1 MYNKNNFINRE
12 LSWLDF
18 NERVL
23 QEAESPDNPL
33 IERLRFLGIYSNNL
47 DEFYRVRYATL
58 TRLLKVKG
66 KKNAYSK
73 YFEPQEIVEKINYRV
88 KGLQERQDDIF
99 RNIIRELSNH
109 NIFLLKETDI
119 TEQIHKEFIIQ
130 YYNEILRPNIYP
142 IMIYSLNTY
151 GVFKDSSVYLA
162 IHMQYFSETIKNK
175 KKEDFALIE
184 IPDSIERI
192 VVLPEIGGK
201 KFIMFVDDIVRY
213 FLPRI
218 FKFFHYDTFTSYSLK
233 ITRDA
238 ELNIDNDI
246 SKSLME
252 LITEKIDERERGI
265 PVRMVVD
272 EDIPDRLLSLILKKF
287 NIDPKATIVKG
298 QRYHN
303 IRDLMDF
310 PDLGLDDL
318 VFKPIEPIAHKV
330 FINSKSLIE
339 TIKKKDQ
346 LICLPYQ
353 SFYNLLD
360 ILREASI
367 DPKVKSIKITIYRTG
382 RNSSVMNAL
391 MNAARNGK
399 KVTVFLELQARFD
412 EENNIYWSN
421 LLQKEGIKVIHSD
434 PGIKVHCK
442 LLLIKR
448 LENDKLVY
456 YAGLNTGNFNLYTS
470 KTYTDF
476 IILTKDVMITQDV
489 NNVFELLESNFK
501 KPEFSKLIVSPFYMR
516 DFIHNQIDSLIESY
530 YSGYPSSAIIKL
542 NHLVDEEIIE
552 HIYKAAKI
560 GVKFDFIVRTTCCM
574 KPIYPTI
581 EIRSIVGRFLEHA
594 RILYFNF
601 NKNKKELYLS
611 SADWMP
617 RNMDHRIEVT
627 YPILDKNIKNLL
639 LDILQLQLADNQ
651 KARYVNNQL
660 NNQIITDDKSPLNSQ
675 MAIYECLK
683 QYFSKL

>member
-23 QEAESPDNPL
+23 QEAESIDNPL
-33 IERLRFLGIYSNNL
+33 IERIRFLGIYSNNL

-58 TRLLKVKG
+58 ARLLKVKG
-66 KKNAYSK
+66 KKNEYSR
-73 YFEPQEIVEKINYRV
+73 YFKPQEIVEKINFRV
-88 KGLQERQDDIF
+88 KVLQERQDGIF
-99 RNIIRELSNH
+99 RNIISELSNH
-109 NIFLLKETDI
+109 NIFLLKETDL
-119 TEQIHKEFIIQ
+119 TEQIHKDYIMK

-162 IHMQYFSETIKNK
+162 IHMRYVAETANNK

-192 VVLPEIGGK
+192 VVLPEIGDK

-218 FKFFHYDTFTSYSLK
+218 FKFFHYDNFTAYSLK

-252 LITEKIDERERGI
+252 LISEKIDERERGI

-272 EDIPDRLLSLILKKF
+272 GDIPNKLLSLVLKKF

-310 PDLGLDDL
+310 PDLGLDEL
-318 VFKPIEPIAHKV
+318 VFKPLEPIAHKV

-339 TIKKKDQ
+339 TFKKKDQ

-448 LENDKLVY
+448 LENEKLVY
-456 YAGLNTGNFNLYTS
+456 YTGLNTGNFNFYTS
-470 KTYTDF
+470 KVYTDF
-476 IILTKDVMITQDV
+476 IILTKDDMIARDV

-501 KPEFSKLIVSPFYMR
+501 KPDFSKVIVSPFNMR
-516 DFIHNQIDSLIESY
+516 DFIHTQLDNLIDSY
-530 YSGYPSSAIIKL
+530 YNGYPASAIIKL
-542 NHLVDEEIIE
+542 NHIVDEEIIE
-552 HIYKAAKI
+552 HVYKAAKI
-560 GVKFDFIVRTTCCM
+560 GVKFNFIVRTTCCM

-581 EIRSIVGRFLEHA
+581 AIRSIVGRFLEHA
-594 RILYFNF
+594 RILYFDF
-601 NKNKKELYLS
+601 NKNKDELYLS

-627 YPILDKNIKNLL
+627 YPVLDKNIKKLL
-639 LDILQLQLADNQ
+639 YDVLQLQLSDNQ
-651 KARYVNNQL
+651 KARHVNNHF
-660 NNQIITDDKSPLNSQ
+660 NNQIVSNNMPPLNSQ
-675 MAIYECLK
+675 MAIYEYLK

>member
-1 MYNKNNFINRE
+1 MYNKNHFVNRE

-23 QEAESPDNPL
+23 QEAESLDNPL
-33 IERLRFLGIYSNNL
+33 IERIRFLGIYSNNL

-58 TRLLKVKG
+58 TRLVKVKG
-66 KKNAYSK
+66 KKNKYSK
-73 YFEPQEIVEKINYRV
+73 YFKPQEIIEKINIRV
-88 KGLQERQDDIF
+88 KKLQERQDNIF
-99 RNIIRELSNH
+99 ENIIKELENH
-109 NIFLLKETDI
+109 QIYLLRETDM
-119 TEQIHKEFIIQ
+119 TEQIHIDFITN
-130 YYNEILRPNIYP
+130 YFNEILRPNIYP
-142 IMIYSLNTY
+142 IMLHSLRPY

-162 IHMQYFSETIKNK
+162 VHMQYLLGTNKNK
-175 KKEDFALIE
+175 KKENFALIE

-192 VVLPEIGGK
+192 IVLPEINGSK
-201 KFIMFVDDIVRY
+201 YIMFVDDIVRY
-213 FLPRI
+213 FLSKI
-218 FKFFHYDTFTSYSLK
+218 FKFLHYDHFTAYALK
-233 ITRDA
+233 MTRDA

-252 LITEKIDERERGI
+252 LIAEKIDERERGI

-272 EDIPDRLLSLILKKF
+272 ECIPDKLLSLVLKKF
-287 NIDPKATIVKG
+287 NIDKKATIVKG

-303 IRDLMDF
+303 MRDLMEF
-310 PDLGLDDL
+310 PDLGLENL
-318 VFKPIEPIAHKV
+318 VYQPLEMIPHKT
-330 FINSKSLIE
+330 FSQSKSLLE
-339 TIKKKDQ
+339 TLKKRDQ
-346 LICLPYQ
+346 FISFPYQ

-391 MNAARNGK
+391 INAARNGK

-448 LENDKLVY
+448 LENEKLIY

-470 KTYTDF
+470 KVYTDF
-476 IILTKDVMITQDV
+476 IILTRDSVIAEDV
-489 NNVFELLESNFK
+489 NNIFELLELNFK
-501 KPEFSKLIVSPFYMR
+501 IPDFNKIIVSPFYMR
-516 DFIHNQIDSLIESY
+516 DFVHHQLDNLINSCNN
-530 YSGYPSSAIIKL
+530 GYPANAIIKL
-542 NHLVDEEIIE
+542 NHIVDEEIIE
-552 HIYKAAKI
+552 HIYMAAKI
-560 GVKFDFIVRTTCCM
+560 GVKFNFIIRTTCCL

-581 EIRSIVGRFLEHA
+581 KIRSIVGRFLEHA
-594 RILYFNF
+594 RILYFDF
-601 NKNKKELYLS
+601 AKNKDELYLS

-627 YPILDKNIKNLL
+627 YPILDKNIKQVLI
-639 LDILQLQLADNQ
+639 DILQLQLKDNV
-651 KARYVNNQL
+651 KARHVNNEF
-660 NNQIITDDKSPLNSQ
+660 NNQIITNDYQTLNSQ
-675 MAIYECLK
+675 MAIYEYLK
-683 QYFSKL
+683 QYFFNS

>member
-23 QEAESPDNPL
+23 QEAESIDNPL
-33 IERLRFLGIYSNNL
+33 IERIRFLGIYSNNL

-58 TRLLKVKG
+58 ARLLKVKG
-66 KKNAYSK
+66 KKNEYSR
-73 YFEPQEIVEKINYRV
+73 YFKPQEIVEKINFRV
-88 KGLQERQDDIF
+88 KVLQERQDGIF
-99 RNIIRELSNH
+99 RNIISELSNH
-109 NIFLLKETDI
+109 NIFLLKETDL
-119 TEQIHKEFIIQ
+119 TEQIHKDYIMK

-162 IHMQYFSETIKNK
+162 IHMRYVAETANNK

-192 VVLPEIGGK
+192 VVLPEIGDK

-218 FKFFHYDTFTSYSLK
+218 FKFFHYNNFTAYSLK

-252 LITEKIDERERGI
+252 LISEKIDERERGI

-272 EDIPDRLLSLILKKF
+272 GDIPNKLLSLVLKKF

-310 PDLGLDDL
+310 PDLGLDEL
-318 VFKPIEPIAHKV
+318 VFKPLEPIAHKV

-339 TIKKKDQ
+339 TFKKKDQ

-448 LENDKLVY
+448 LENEKLVY
-456 YAGLNTGNFNLYTS
+456 YTGLNTGNFNFYTS
-470 KTYTDF
+470 KVYTDF
-476 IILTKDVMITQDV
+476 IILTKDDMIARDV

-501 KPEFSKLIVSPFYMR
+501 KPDFSKVIVSPFNMR
-516 DFIHNQIDSLIESY
+516 DFIHTQLDNLIDSY
-530 YSGYPSSAIIKL
+530 YNGYPASAIIKL
-542 NHLVDEEIIE
+542 NHIVDEEIIE
-552 HIYKAAKI
+552 HVYKAAKI
-560 GVKFDFIVRTTCCM
+560 GVKFNFIVRTTCCM

-581 EIRSIVGRFLEHA
+581 AIRSIVGRFLEHA
-594 RILYFNF
+594 RILYFDF
-601 NKNKKELYLS
+601 NKNKDELYLS

-627 YPILDKNIKNLL
+627 YPVLDKNIKKLL
-639 LDILQLQLADNQ
+639 YDVLQLQLADNQ
-651 KARYVNNQL
+651 KARHVNNHF
-660 NNQIITDDKSPLNSQ
+660 NNQIISNNMPPLNSQ
-675 MAIYECLK
+675 MAIYEYLK

>member
-23 QEAESPDNPL
+23 QEAESIDNPL
-33 IERLRFLGIYSNNL
+33 IERIRFLGIYSNNL

-58 TRLLKVKG
+58 ARLLKVKG
-66 KKNAYSK
+66 KKNEYSR
-73 YFEPQEIVEKINYRV
+73 YFKPQEIVEKINFRV
-88 KGLQERQDDIF
+88 KVLQERQDGIF
-99 RNIIRELSNH
+99 KNIISELSNH
-109 NIFLLKETDI
+109 NIFLLKETDL
-119 TEQIHKEFIIQ
+119 TEQIHKDYIMK

-162 IHMQYFSETIKNK
+162 IHMRYVAETANNK

-192 VVLPEIGGK
+192 VVLPEIGDK

-218 FKFFHYDTFTSYSLK
+218 FKFFHYNNFTAYSLK

-252 LITEKIDERERGI
+252 LISEKIDERERGI

-272 EDIPDRLLSLILKKF
+272 GDIPNKLLSLVLKKF

-310 PDLGLDDL
+310 PDLGLDEL
-318 VFKPIEPIAHKV
+318 VFKPLEPIAHKV

-339 TIKKKDQ
+339 TFKKKDQ

-448 LENDKLVY
+448 LENEKLVY
-456 YAGLNTGNFNLYTS
+456 YTGLNTGNFNFYTS
-470 KTYTDF
+470 KVYTDF
-476 IILTKDVMITQDV
+476 IILTKDDMIARDV

-501 KPEFSKLIVSPFYMR
+501 KPDFSKVIVSPFNMR
-516 DFIHNQIDSLIESY
+516 DFIHTQLDNLIDSY
-530 YSGYPSSAIIKL
+530 YNGYPASAIIKL
-542 NHLVDEEIIE
+542 NHIVDEEIIE
-552 HIYKAAKI
+552 HVYKAAKI
-560 GVKFDFIVRTTCCM
+560 GVKFNFIVRTTCCM

-581 EIRSIVGRFLEHA
+581 AIRSIVGRFLEHA
-594 RILYFNF
+594 RILYFDF
-601 NKNKKELYLS
+601 NKNKDELYLS

-627 YPILDKNIKNLL
+627 YPVLDKNIKKLL
-639 LDILQLQLADNQ
+639 YDVLQLQLADNQ
-651 KARYVNNQL
+651 KARHVNNHF
-660 NNQIITDDKSPLNSQ
+660 NNQIISNNMPPLNSQ
-675 MAIYECLK
+675 MAIYEYLK

>member
-23 QEAESPDNPL
+23 QEAESIYNPL
-33 IERLRFLGIYSNNL
+33 IERIRFLGIYSNNL

-58 TRLLKVKG
+58 ARLLKVKG
-66 KKNAYSK
+66 KKNEYSR
-73 YFEPQEIVEKINYRV
+73 YFKPQEIIEKINFRV
-88 KGLQERQDDIF
+88 KVLQERQDGIF
-99 RNIIRELSNH
+99 RNIISELSNH
-109 NIFLLKETDI
+109 NIFLLKETDL
-119 TEQIHKEFIIQ
+119 TEQIHKDYIMK

-162 IHMQYFSETIKNK
+162 IHMRYVAETANNK

-192 VVLPEIGGK
+192 VVLPEIGDK

-218 FKFFHYDTFTSYSLK
+218 FKFFHYDNFTAYSLK

-252 LITEKIDERERGI
+252 LISEKIDERERGI

-272 EDIPDRLLSLILKKF
+272 GDIPNKLLSLVLKKF

-310 PDLGLDDL
+310 PDLGLDEL
-318 VFKPIEPIAHKV
+318 VFKPLEPIAHKV

-339 TIKKKDQ
+339 TFKKKDQ

-448 LENDKLVY
+448 LENEKLVY
-456 YAGLNTGNFNLYTS
+456 YTGLNTGNFNFYTS
-470 KTYTDF
+470 KVYTDF
-476 IILTKDVMITQDV
+476 IILTKDDMIARDV

-501 KPEFSKLIVSPFYMR
+501 KPDFSKVIVSPFNMR
-516 DFIHNQIDSLIESY
+516 DFIHTQLDNLIDSY
-530 YSGYPSSAIIKL
+530 NNGYPASAIIKL
-542 NHLVDEEIIE
+542 NHIVDEEIIE
-552 HIYKAAKI
+552 HVYKAAKI
-560 GVKFDFIVRTTCCM
+560 GVKFNFIVRTTCCM

-581 EIRSIVGRFLEHA
+581 AIRSIVGRFLEHA
-594 RILYFNF
+594 RILYFDF
-601 NKNKKELYLS
+601 NKNKDELYLS

-627 YPILDKNIKNLL
+627 YPVLDKNIKKLL
-639 LDILQLQLADNQ
+639 YDVLQLQLADNQ
-651 KARYVNNQL
+651 KARYVNNHL
-660 NNQIITDDKSPLNSQ
+660 NNQIVSNNMPPINSQ
-675 MAIYECLK
+675 MAIYEYLK

>member
-23 QEAESPDNPL
+23 QEAESIDNPL
-33 IERLRFLGIYSNNL
+33 IERIRFLGIYSNNL

-58 TRLLKVKG
+58 ARLLKVKG
-66 KKNAYSK
+66 KKNEYSR
-73 YFEPQEIVEKINYRV
+73 YFKPQEIVEKINFRV
-88 KGLQERQDDIF
+88 KVLQERQDGIF
-99 RNIIRELSNH
+99 RNIISELSNH
-109 NIFLLKETDI
+109 NIFLLKETDL
-119 TEQIHKEFIIQ
+119 TEQIHKDYIMK

-162 IHMQYFSETIKNK
+162 IHMRYVAETANNK

-192 VVLPEIGGK
+192 VVLPEIGDK

-218 FKFFHYDTFTSYSLK
+218 FKFFHYNNFTAYSLK

-252 LITEKIDERERGI
+252 LISEKIDERERGI

-272 EDIPDRLLSLILKKF
+272 GDIPNKLLSLVLKKF

-310 PDLGLDDL
+310 PDLGLDEL
-318 VFKPIEPIAHKV
+318 VFKPLEPIAHKV

-339 TIKKKDQ
+339 TFKKKDQ

-448 LENDKLVY
+448 LENEKLVY
-456 YAGLNTGNFNLYTS
+456 YAGLNTGNFNFYTS
-470 KTYTDF
+470 KVYTDF
-476 IILTKDVMITQDV
+476 IILTKDDMIARDV

-501 KPEFSKLIVSPFYMR
+501 KPDFSKVIVSPFNMR
-516 DFIHNQIDSLIESY
+516 DFIHTQLDNLIDSY
-530 YSGYPSSAIIKL
+530 YNGYPASAIIKL
-542 NHLVDEEIIE
+542 NHIVDEEIIE
-552 HIYKAAKI
+552 HVYKAAKI
-560 GVKFDFIVRTTCCM
+560 GVKFNFIVRTTCCM

-581 EIRSIVGRFLEHA
+581 AIRSIVGRFLEHA
-594 RILYFNF
+594 RILYFDF
-601 NKNKKELYLS
+601 NKNKDELYLS

-627 YPILDKNIKNLL
+627 YPVLDKNIKKLL
-639 LDILQLQLADNQ
+639 YDVLQLQLSDNQ
-651 KARYVNNQL
+651 KARHVNNHF
-660 NNQIITDDKSPLNSQ
+660 NNQIVSNNMPPLNSQ
-675 MAIYECLK
+675 MAIYEYLK

>member
-23 QEAESPDNPL
+23 QEAESVDNPL
-33 IERLRFLGIYSNNL
+33 IERIRFLGIYSNNL

-58 TRLLKVKG
+58 ARLLKVKG
-66 KKNAYSK
+66 NKNEYSK
-73 YFEPQEIVEKINYRV
+73 YFKPQEIVEKINLRV
-88 KGLQERQDDIF
+88 KELQERQDNIF
-99 RNIIRELSNH
+99 KNIIREFKNH
-109 NIFLLKETDI
+109 NIYLLNETDI
-119 TEQIHKEFIIQ
+119 TEQIHKEFIIK

-142 IMIYSLNTY
+142 IMIYSLSTY

-162 IHMQYFSETIKNK
+162 IHMKYLADTAQKRR
-175 KKEDFALIE
+175 KEDFALIE
-184 IPDSIERI
+184 IPDSIARI
-192 VVLPEIGGK
+192 VVLPAIGDK

-218 FKFFHYDTFTSYSLK
+218 FKFFHYDNFTAYSLK

-252 LITEKIDERERGI
+252 LISEKIDERERGI

-272 EDIPDRLLSLILKKF
+272 EDIPNKLLSLILKKF

-303 IRDLMDF
+303 IRDLMEF
-310 PDLGLDDL
+310 PDLGVDDV
-318 VFKPIEPIAHKV
+318 VFKPLEPIAHKT
-330 FINSKSLIE
+330 FINSKSLLE

-346 LICLPYQ
+346 FICLPYQ

-456 YAGLNTGNFNLYTS
+456 YSGLNTGNFNLFTS

-476 IILTKDVMITQDV
+476 ILLTKETMITSDV

-516 DFIHNQIDSLIESY
+516 DFIHYQLDKLIESFY
-530 YSGYPSSAIIKL
+530 NGYPASAIIKL
-542 NHLVDEEIIE
+542 NHIVDEDIIE
-552 HIYKAAKI
+552 HVYKAAKI
-560 GVKFDFIVRTTCCM
+560 GVKFNFIVRTTCCM

-601 NKNKKELYLS
+601 NKNKDELYLS

-639 LDILQLQLADNQ
+639 LDVLRLQLSDNQ

-660 NNQIITDDKSPLNSQ
+660 NNQIINNNMPPLNSQ
-675 MAIYECLK
+675 MAIYEYIK